1 MLDAM
6 ARGDLTNQQWARLE
20 PLLPRSEGKRGHP
33 YKEHRHVLNGILW
46 LARTGAPWRDLPERY
61 GPWKTCHDRIRRW
74 ARQGLWK
81 QLFQEL
87 LAQVDAEGKLDWSHC
102 SIDSTVIRAHQ
113 HAAGARRD
121 PDLREPSAAEGPSAP
136 SAPQEA
142 QKRGRC
148 RPLGRRSGAAGA
160 A

>member
-1 MLDAM
+1 M

-33 YKEHRHVLNGILW
+33 YKEHRRVLNGILW
-46 LARTGAPWRDLPERY
+46 IARTGAPWRDLPERY
-61 GPWKTCHDRIRRW
+61 GPWKTCHDRLRRW
-74 ARQGLWK
+74 QRQGLWK

-87 LAQVDAEGKLDWSHC
+87 LAQVDAAGQLDWSHC

-121 PDLREPSAAEGPSAP
+121 PDLRAPGPAAGAPAGP
-136 SAPQEA
+136 EA
-142 QKRGRC
+142 AKRGRS
-148 RPLGRRSGAAGA
+148 RPLGRRSAAA
-160 A
+160 AVG